1 MVDFDENQVWALQL
15 YDTLEK
21 HLTES
26 VLNQLVSEAPP
37 LIDDAR
43 NLLFDLTN
51 RNQIINLTLT
61 WLRSTTLVGY
71 HGTRLTDADVSSIRS
86 EGLLPLNT
94 NARRTR
100 LVRALS
106 PHPQW
111 SQVEPCLD
119 ETLGQYGTGS
129 KAGCREGQVHLT
141 LSRCGLYRGFN
152 HYLIYGA
159 EVDQHVAYALL
170 GEDGKE
176 LLRNDGDAR
185 IIRVAVPGSDALNAA
200 NRHFTVEERLARRD
214 VPNLVDEFLKVWSY
228 TLAYPNFQCETLE
241 VDCGMVFYS
250 RVPPA
255 WIMDIET
262 VGDLPP

>member
-1 MVDFDENQVWALQL
+1 MLDFDENQVWGPQL
-15 YDTLEK
+15 YDTLK
-21 HLTES
+21 NQLTEP
-26 VLNQLVSEAPP
+26 VLNQLVSAAPQF
-37 LIDDAR
+37 IEDAR
-43 NLLFDLTN
+43 DLIFELTN
-51 RNQIINLTLT
+51 RNQIINSTLM
-61 WLRSTTLVGY
+61 WLRSTTLVVY
-71 HGTRLTDADVSSIRS
+71 HGTRLTDADVNSIRS

-94 NARRTR
+94 NARRNR

-106 PHPQW
+106 PHPRW
-111 SQVEPCLD
+111 SEVAPCLD

-152 HYLIYGA
+152 HYLTYGA

-176 LLRNDGDAR
+176 LLRKDGDAR
-185 IIRVAVPGSDALNAA
+185 IIRVAVPGYIALNAA
-200 NRHFTVEERLARRD
+200 NRHFTIEERLARGD

-228 TLAYPNFQCETLE
+228 TLAYPNFQCGTLE

-250 RVPPA
+250 RVPSA
-255 WIMDIET
+255 WIMNIET
-262 VGDLPP
+262 VGDLLP